1 LQRCFGTCDLGD
13 PKQVK
18 LMPSLPKVSTSVAFL
33 QRNGGAVRNRRNQWA
48 AVFILHLALSGSGA
62 SQEQNTTA
70 PVIPQT
76 IHAPQIFAK
85 AGLLRDEM
93 SRIGLTFQGLYVNDW
108 TFGSDGN
115 EQDRWFGRYSFD
127 FLLNVDGEKLVGWRG
142 ASASLRLK
150 QHLPQFGDEN
160 SYSRVSQLYSNIDG
174 NSRTS
179 IYELWLQQTTLS
191 NKLRVKV
198 GKVDASS
205 EFATVA
211 IAADFLNASM
221 GFSPTVMYFPTYP
234 EPKPGIMSFVYP
246 NDRYFVGAGVF
257 RTNGDGTL
265 SIAEGGVNW
274 IAGHNERSGKA
285 TLGFWHLQQE
295 LACFDGDTA
304 HRTHGFYSVLQQSLW
319 RQTPGAPFHT
329 REVSAFLQFGTGD
342 GDMNPFTK
350 HFGGGLVL
358 NQPFSA
364 HDAIGIGTTWVDF
377 THQPSAAF
385 DSETEL
391 VIEAYY
397 KVQIHRNVTL
407 EPDFQFFH
415 NPGGIQPHS
424 NLLALTPR
432 LILSF

>member
-1 LQRCFGTCDLGD
+1 
-13 PKQVK
+13 
-18 LMPSLPKVSTSVAFL
+18 
-33 QRNGGAVRNRRNQWA
+33 VRNRRNQWA
-48 AVFILHLALSGSGA
+48 AVFILHLALSALGA
-62 SQEQNTTA
+62 SQEQNTTV
-70 PVIPQT
+70 PVIPRT

-127 FLLNVDGEKLVGWRG
+127 FFLNVDGEKLVGWRG

-265 SIAEGGVNW
+265 SIAEGGTLLAKLARNSKRFVHHARIRRSN
-274 IAGHNERSGKA
+274 IRERSRAPCFRKICFSGA
-285 TLGFWHLQQE
+285 TENVVAQAAGSRRRADVRLGFHRVR
-295 LACFDGDTA
+295 GTA
-304 HRTHGFYSVLQQSLW
+304 
-319 RQTPGAPFHT
+319 
-329 REVSAFLQFGTGD
+329 
-342 GDMNPFTK
+342 
-350 HFGGGLVL
+350 
-358 NQPFSA
+358 
-364 HDAIGIGTTWVDF
+364 
-377 THQPSAAF
+377 
-385 DSETEL
+385 
-391 VIEAYY
+391 
-397 KVQIHRNVTL
+397 
-407 EPDFQFFH
+407 
-415 NPGGIQPHS
+415 
-424 NLLALTPR
+424 
-432 LILSF
+432 